1 MAMVLPL
8 ARGAVKRR
16 IIRDYGKRPPFR
28 IIKTPRSCAV
38 VDPVEQTLQSPREI
52 FERQYKAAAAEG
64 ALYELYMRLLADKVP
79 ELQQSAYGERLE
91 DVEGLIAL
99 HFSSALTEDDKN
111 HLKLCR
117 QLRNK
122 LLHCDF
128 HATRKKLGE
137 IGANPQPGNVK
148 KTDISGLSGQEML
161 EKLTRALAH
170 APGSSEYVA
179 DLGSRAGTVFGWLL
193 EAGQAGDFAKAAESF
208 ARGAAIVDR
217 LARNSP

>member
-1 MAMVLPL
+1 VN
-8 ARGAVKRR
+8 
-16 IIRDYGKRPPFR
+16 
-28 IIKTPRSCAV
+28 
-38 VDPVEQTLQSPREI
+38 SPREI

-64 ALYELYMRLLADKVP
+64 ALYELHMRLLADKVP

-91 DVEGLIAL
+91 DVEGLIVV
-99 HFSSALTEDDKN
+99 HFSSTLTEDEKN

-122 LLHCDF
+122 ILHCDF
-128 HATRKKLGE
+128 HAARKKLE
-137 IGANPQPGNVK
+137 ELGANPQPGNVRR
-148 KTDISGLSGQEML
+148 TDISGLSGREMR
-161 EKLTRALAH
+161 EQIIRAMAN

-193 EAGQAGDFAKAAESF
+193 EAGGTGDFAKAAESF
-208 ARGAAIVDR
+208 ARGAEIVDR